1 MVASGDSPRRGEG
14 RVDGHGI
21 VKVSNDVSYRLTVVF
36 SYNPQLVASIRVI
49 EDHKWRLS
57 LLSLRGRIDRNNLSD
72 SLRGHYVRYCI
83 YTAN

>member
-1 MVASGDSPRRGEG
+1 MA
-14 RVDGHGI
+14 GHGV

-57 LLSLRGRIDRNNLSD
+57 LLLLRGRFDRSNLS
-72 SLRGHYVRYCI
+72 SLPIRIASVRQIGSI
-83 YTAN
+83 YAMKM